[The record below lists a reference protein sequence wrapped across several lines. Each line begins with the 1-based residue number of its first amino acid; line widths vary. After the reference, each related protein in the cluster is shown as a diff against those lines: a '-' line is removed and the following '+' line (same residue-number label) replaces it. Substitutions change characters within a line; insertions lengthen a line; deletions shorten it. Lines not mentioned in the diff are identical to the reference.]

1 MQTCPSCG
9 EELPDKFR
17 VCGYCGA
24 ALTLAAPT
32 SGVRK
37 TVTVVFSDLAGST
50 KLGEQV
56 DAESLQTVMDRYFGA
71 MRRALETHGG
81 TIEKFIGDAV
91 MAVFGLPLV
100 HEDDALRAVR
110 AALAMTVELEEL
122 NAELESEFGVRLVNR
137 TGVNTGEVI
146 TGDATEAQR
155 LVTGDAVNVA
165 ARLEQA
171 APPGGVLLGELT
183 YRLVRDAVE
192 IEEVE
197 PLALKGKSE
206 RVPAFR
212 LTGLRR
218 APGARP
224 RAPLIG
230 RQDVLD
236 DLRDAL
242 AQTADGCR
250 MRLVLGPAG
259 VGKTRLLD
267 ELAAGVE
274 DSVRVLRGRC
284 LPYGAGITFW
294 PLAELIRSAAG
305 IEDDDPPDIA
315 LARIAAL
322 AGAGGEAV
330 RARVGAA
337 LGLSEEPFALE
348 ELFWGARK
356 LLEQLAT
363 ERPLVAVFED
373 LHWAERSFLSLL
385 THVTES
391 SDAPILIV
399 GTARTEVLDVE
410 PSLAAGP
417 RGAHV
422 TLEPLTADDTA
433 RVLDALAGGMPL
445 PAPARAAI
453 IAGAE
458 GNPLYAEQMLSM
470 LIDEGRLVRSED
482 GWALHGELTELH
494 APPTIQAVLAAR
506 LDSLAPDERGVLE
519 LAAVV
524 GVEFEVEA
532 VRALADDALR
542 PGVDQRLAT
551 LTAKVLVAPLEADA
565 TFRFQHAL
573 VREAA
578 YARLLKRTRADLHE
592 RLVGWAEDAYGARDD
607 GDELE
612 EVLGYHLE
620 QAHLYLGE
628 LAPLDDHGRA
638 LGTRAGRMLDSA
650 GRRAFARED
659 MPAAANLLGRA
670 ARCLQSGTA
679 ARTALLLPL
688 AEALME
694 IGEFGDAQAAVDEAL
709 EAGDAVVAAAA
720 ALQGLLVRAQA
731 GGDEDWCARIVRESR
746 ATLAVLEAAEDHSEL
761 AAAWR
766 SLAWAHGTAGR
777 FGETATAADSAIVHA
792 ALAGDDRQRRRA
804 SSQYAVAALY
814 GPTPAIEAIARCESI
829 LEQAAGDRRTIG
841 LVSSL
846 LARLRAMRGD
856 AAAAR
861 DLYRHAQAVLGDGGR
876 TVVAASTSL
885 DSCGVEV
892 LAGDLPAAE
901 RELRRDYTSLRAMG
915 ETYLCS
921 TVAGELAR
929 VLALQGRDEEAWP
942 FSVAAEE
949 LAADDDVASQ
959 ALWRLGRARL
969 LALTDGATACTLAE
983 EAVDLLS
990 GTEARVTQAEALTD
1004 LAVVYEQVDRTQD
1017 AAGAFAA
1024 ALALHEQ
1031 KGNVVAAASVRA
1043 VMARQPA

>member
-1 MQTCPSCG
+1 
-9 EELPDKFR
+9 
-17 VCGYCGA
+17 
-24 ALTLAAPT
+24 
-32 SGVRK
+32 VRK

-50 KLGEQV
+50 KLGESV
-56 DAESLQTVMDRYFGA
+56 DAESLQTVMDRYFAG

-110 AALAMTVELEEL
+110 AALAMTAELQDL
-122 NAELESEFGVRLVNR
+122 NAELEADFGVHLVNR

-146 TGDATEAQR
+146 TGDATAAQR

-192 IEEVE
+192 VEEVE
-197 PLALKGKSE
+197 PLALKGKAE
-206 RVPAFR
+206 RVAAFR

-218 APGARP
+218 APGTR
-224 RAPLIG
+224 RHAPIVG
-230 RQDVLD
+230 REDVLD
-236 DLRDAL
+236 GLEDAL
-242 AQTADGCR
+242 AQTSDGCR

-267 ELAAGVE
+267 ELAERVGDRA
-274 DSVRVLRGRC
+274 RVLRGRC

-315 LARIAAL
+315 RARIAAL

-330 RARVGAA
+330 RARVAA
-337 LGLSEEPFALE
+337 AIGLSEEPFALE

-356 LLEQLAT
+356 LLEQIAA
-363 ERPLVAVFED
+363 ERPLVAAFED

-391 SDAPILIV
+391 ADAPILIL
-399 GTARTEVLDVE
+399 GTARQEVLDVE
-410 PSLAAGP
+410 PTLAAEP

-433 RVLDALAGGMPL
+433 RVVDALAGGMPL
-445 PAPARAAI
+445 PEPARAAI

-470 LIDEGRLVRSED
+470 LIDEGRLVRSPD
-482 GWALHGELTELH
+482 GWALEGALTEIH
-494 APPTIQAVLAAR
+494 VPPTIQAVLAAR
-506 LDSLAPDERGVLE
+506 LDQLAPDERTVLE

-524 GVEFEVEA
+524 GVEFEVDA
-532 VRALADDALR
+532 VRALADDTVRA
-542 PGVDQRLAT
+542 GVEQRLET
-551 LTAKVLVAPLEADA
+551 LTAKLLVAPLEDDE
-565 TFRFQHAL
+565 TYRFQHAL
-573 VREAA
+573 VRDAA
-578 YARLLKRTRADLHE
+578 YARLLKRTRAELHE
-592 RLVGWAEDAYGARDD
+592 RLVAWAEDAYGARDD

-620 QAHLYLGE
+620 QAHVYLGE

-638 LGTRAGRMLDSA
+638 LGARAAGMLGSA

-670 ARCLQSGTA
+670 SRCLEVGD
-679 ARTALLLPL
+679 ARRTELLLSL
-688 AEALME
+688 AEALMD
-694 IGEFGDAQAAVDEAL
+694 IGEFAPAEAAADEAR
-709 EAGDAVVAAAA
+709 EAGDEVTAAAA
-720 ALQGLLVRAQA
+720 RLLGLLVRAQA
-731 GGDEDWCARIVRESR
+731 GGGEEWCERIVTESR
-746 ATLAVLEAAEDHSEL
+746 ATLATLEAAENHAQL

-766 SLAWAHGTAGR
+766 TLAWAHGTAGR

-814 GPTPAIEAIARCESI
+814 GPTPATEAIARCESI
-829 LEQAAGDRRTIG
+829 LEQAAGERRTIG

-901 RELRRDYTSLRAMG
+901 RELRRDYASLRAMG

-929 VLALQGRDEEAWP
+929 VLALQGRDEDAWP
-942 FSVAAEE
+942 FSEAAEE

-969 LALTDGATACTLAE
+969 LALTDSGTACALAE
-983 EAVDLLS
+983 EAVELLR

-1004 LAVVYEQVDRTQD
+1004 LAVVWEQAGRTHD
-1017 AAGAFAA
+1017 AAGALAE
-1024 ALALHEQ
+1024 ALALHEE
-1031 KGNVVAAASVRA
+1031 KGNVVAKASVRA
-1043 VMARQPA
+1043 LMARQPALDQRM